1 VTRRR
6 SEEHDVAYMRLAIG
20 EAIRALG
27 RTHPNPAV
35 GAVIVSNG
43 KVVGRGW
50 TRPPGGPHAEIMAL
64 RDAGKRAKGATL
76 YTTLEPCNHFG
87 RTPPCSDAIL
97 KAGVTRV
104 VYGSLDPNPKVNGA
118 GLRKLRKGGV
128 VVKGPVLRH
137 ETEALNRPF
146 FKFHRSGLP
155 WVTLKA
161 AITLDGKLATGSGD
175 SRWVSSGA
183 ARTVA
188 HELRD
193 RVDAIM
199 VGAGTVKIDDPR
211 LTTRL
216 SAKGRDPTRV
226 VLDAKLSTSPRA
238 QIYRQRSAADTIIAT
253 AANVDSAKARRY
265 APAKLWR
272 FAREAKARG
281 HVELRAVLKRLAA
294 EGLLHVLVEGGAEV
308 HASFLRAGLWDE
320 LLLFVAPKL
329 IGHEGKTWTGALGVK
344 EMAKALT
351 LGALTVEPVGPD
363 LLLHVLR

>member
-1 VTRRR
+1 
-6 SEEHDVAYMRLAIG
+6 
-20 EAIRALG
+20 
-27 RTHPNPAV
+27 
-35 GAVIVSNG
+35 
-43 KVVGRGW
+43 
-50 TRPPGGPHAEIMAL
+50 MAL
-64 RDAGKRAKGATL
+64 RDAGKKAKGATL

-87 RTPPCSDAIL
+87 RTAPCSEAIL
-97 KAGVTRV
+97 KAGVKRV

-118 GLRKLRKGGV
+118 GLRRLRKGGV
-128 VVKGPVLRH
+128 EVKGPVLRH

-146 FKFHRSGLP
+146 FKFQRSGLP

-161 AITLDGKLATGSGD
+161 AITLDGKLATESGD

-199 VGAGTVKIDDPR
+199 VGAGTVKADDPR

-226 VLDAKLSTSPRA
+226 VLDARLSTSPRA

-253 AANVDSAKARRY
+253 ASNVDSAKARRY

-272 FAREAKARG
+272 FARAGR

-294 EGLLHVLVEGGAEV
+294 EGMLHVLVEGGAEV
-308 HASFLRAGLWDE
+308 HSSFLRAGLWDE

-329 IGHEGKTWTGALGVK
+329 IGHEGKTWTGSLGVTQ
-344 EMAKALT
+344 MAKAVT
-351 LGALTVEPVGPD
+351 LGALTIEPVGPD

>member
-1 VTRRR
+1 MKRA
-6 SEEHDVAYMRLAIG
+6 SHDVDQAYMRLAMA

-35 GAVIVSNG
+35 GAIVVLNG

-50 TRPPGGPHAEIMAL
+50 TKPPGGPHAEIVAL
-64 RDAGKRAKGATL
+64 KAAGKKAKGATL
-76 YTTLEPCNHFG
+76 YTTLEPCNHYG

-97 KAGVTRV
+97 KAGIKRV

-118 GLRKLRKGGV
+118 GLRKLRRGGV
-128 VVKGPVLRH
+128 AVKGPVLRQ

-146 FKFHRSGLP
+146 FKLHRSGLP

-161 AITLDGKLATGSGD
+161 AITLDGKLATSEGD
-175 SRWVSSGA
+175 SHWVSSGE
-183 ARTVA
+183 ARTMA

-199 VGAGTVKIDDPR
+199 VGAGTVKADDPR

-216 SAKGRDPTRV
+216 SPKGRDPARV
-226 VLDAKLSTSPRA
+226 VLDARLSTSPRA
-238 QIYRQRSAADTIIAT
+238 QLYRQRSEAPTIIAT
-253 AANVDSAKARRY
+253 AQSADSPRARRY
-265 APAKLWR
+265 APAQIWKI
-272 FAREAKARG
+272 ARDPKSKG
-281 HVELRAVLKRLAA
+281 QVDLRAVLERLAD
-294 EGLLHVLVEGGAEV
+294 EGMLHLLVEGGAEL
-308 HASFLRAGLWDE
+308 HSSFLKSGLWDE

-329 IGHEGKTWTGALGVK
+329 AGHEGLTWSGRLGVSQ
-344 EMAKALT
+344 MTKAIT

>member
-1 VTRRR
+1 VSRA
-6 SEEHDVAYMRLAIG
+6 EHDVAYMRLAIA

-35 GAVIVSNG
+35 GAVVVKGG
-43 KVVGRGW
+43 KIVGRGW
-50 TRPPGGPHAEIMAL
+50 TRPPGGPHAEIVAL
-64 RDAGKRAKGATL
+64 KAAGKKAKGATL

-97 KAGVTRV
+97 KAGVKRV

-118 GLRKLRKGGV
+118 GLRKLRRGGV
-128 VVKGPVLRH
+128 EVKGPVLRQ

-146 FKFHRSGLP
+146 FKLHRSGLP

-161 AITLDGKLATGSGD
+161 AITLDGKLATAERD
-175 SRWVSSGA
+175 SRWVSSGE
-183 ARTVA
+183 ARTLG

-199 VGAGTVKIDDPR
+199 VGAGTVKFDDPR

-216 SAKGRDPTRV
+216 SPKGRDPTRV
-226 VLDAKLSTSPRA
+226 VLDARLSTSPRS
-238 QIYRQRSAADTIIAT
+238 QVYRQRSDAQTIIVT
-253 AANVDSAKARRY
+253 AQGSQSAAARRY
-265 APAKLWR
+265 APAQVWKVPR
-272 FAREAKARG
+272 DAKAKG
-281 HVELRAVLKRLAA
+281 QLNLRAVLERLAG
-294 EGLLHVLVEGGAEV
+294 EGMLHVLVEGGAEL
-308 HASFLRAGLWDE
+308 HSSFLKSGLWDE
-320 LLLFVAPKL
+320 LLLFIAPKL
-329 IGHEGKTWTGALGVK
+329 VGHEGLTWTGKLAIGQ
-344 EMAKALT
+344 MAQAIT